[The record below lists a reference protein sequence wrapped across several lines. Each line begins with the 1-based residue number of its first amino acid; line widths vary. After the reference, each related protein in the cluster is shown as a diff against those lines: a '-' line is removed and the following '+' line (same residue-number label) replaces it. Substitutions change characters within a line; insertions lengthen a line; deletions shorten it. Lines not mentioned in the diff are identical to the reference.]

1 MNKLHGGVD
10 LIRYSV
16 LASGSTGNSI
26 YIGSKDY
33 NLLIDAGISGR
44 RIEEGLKK
52 IGVNPYDINGIFVT
66 HEHDDHVRGIGVY
79 ARKYRIPI
87 FLNYNTYHKLPSCVG
102 EIDESLIN
110 ICDTGLIKEFGEL
123 QVESFGVSHDAI
135 EPVGYIIREKNLKLS
150 ILTDLGYVSQKIK
163 DKIKGSH
170 VFLFEANHNV
180 DMLRM
185 SSYPWT
191 IKQRILSDVG
201 HLSNEATG
209 EALVE
214 VITSETRSVYLCHL
228 SKENN
233 MRELARLTIKNILES
248 NNIFENDVRLMD
260 TFPHEPT
267 ELEILEFKE
276 AVISKA

>member
-1 MNKLHGGVD
+1 M
-10 LIRYSV
+10 IRYSI

-26 YIGSKDY
+26 FIGSKDI

-44 RIEEGLKK
+44 KIDEGLKK
-52 IGVNPYDINGIFVT
+52 IGISPCDINGIFVT
-66 HEHDDHVRGIGVY
+66 HEHDDHIKGIGVY
-79 ARKYRIPI
+79 ARKYNVPI
-87 FLNYNTYHKLPSCVG
+87 FLNYNTYKNLPPCVG

-110 ICDTGLIKEFGEL
+110 IINTGDIKEFGDL
-123 QVESFGVSHDAI
+123 RVESFGVSHDAV
-135 EPVGYIIREKNLKLS
+135 EPVGYVIRERNLKIS
-150 ILTDLGYVSQKIK
+150 IITDLGYVSQKIK

-185 SSYPWT
+185 SSYPWAT
-191 IKQRILSDVG
+191 KQRILSDVG

-209 EALVE
+209 EALAE
-214 VITSETRSVYLCHL
+214 VITCDTQSIYLCHL

-233 MRELARLTIKNILES
+233 MRELARLTIKNILECKDVCG
-248 NNIFENDVRLMD
+248 NNVRLMD

-267 ELEILEFKE
+267 KLEILEFKE
-276 AVISKA
+276 FKKAIII